1 MQVLDAAA
9 CLWCLSHCQMEYRS
23 CTATTH
29 CPCSASSTCFT
40 MLSGHTV
47 KSSCAVTRYKCK
59 SELYAADL
67 TLDVNSSIYPLSV
80 SGRYTMR
87 LSMTLLPDVS
97 LQKDEYDA
105 VRMHTH
111 HRCG

>member
-1 MQVLDAAA
+1 M
-9 CLWCLSHCQMEYRS
+9 
-23 CTATTH
+23 CTGAFTGQAQT
-29 CPCSASSTCFT
+29 CSALSTGVT
-40 MLSGHTV
+40 IISGYQSKRV
-47 KSSCAVTRYKCK
+47 CAVTRYKCK

-105 VRMHTH
+105 VRLLL
-111 HRCG
+111 RFYKRSPA

>member
-1 MQVLDAAA
+1 MA
-9 CLWCLSHCQMEYRS
+9 CKQHVY
-23 CTATTH
+23 
-29 CPCSASSTCFT
+29 
-40 MLSGHTV
+40 
-47 KSSCAVTRYKCK
+47 AVTRYKCK
-59 SELYAADL
+59 SELYIADL

-105 VRMHTH
+105 VRCTL
-111 HRCG
+111 CYCFCLALYSCFGKL